1 MFEVSSVLKSLLSSF
16 TYNAPKEL
24 PAMLLKDIKKKGLK
38 GLFIVEGAFS
48 LSS

>member
-24 PAMLLKDIKKKGLK
+24 PAMLLKDIKKGLK